1 MSYHL
6 TQTDVQLL
14 HPQNYHYM
22 NGGYYEVHDLQVSM
36 YLTDHQIDIPIYIE
50 QKNINILYNY
60 FV

>member
-1 MSYHL
+1 
-6 TQTDVQLL
+6 
-14 HPQNYHYM
+14 M